1 METAS
6 GDGGDYLWRK
16 ADGYNKGFNKKR
28 KGVDTQLPRNR
39 KVTRS
44 TVQ

>member
-1 METAS
+1 MSRHETIPFH
-6 GDGGDYLWRK
+6 
-16 ADGYNKGFNKKR
+16 KGFNKKR